1 MSESSRLRT
10 SQGDIEIAQPAV
22 VRVIGDALLCLLRQD
37 AWQGHKTELKRIPG
51 SFIRL
56 LSRELLERGC
66 RTLGRTH
73 RMTLC
78 QKHLGKQSGEP
89 GELNFCFTS
98 QLQNAGKNIQLRQ
111 LCV

>member
-37 AWQGHKTELKRIPG
+37 AWQGHKTQHQRNTIL
-51 SFIRL
+51 FIRL

-73 RMTLC
+73 RVTLR

-89 GELNFCFTS
+89 RGIELLFYESAPKC
-98 QLQNAGKNIQLRQ
+98 R
-111 LCV
+111 